1 MAKHLMENLDL
12 HSMLEDN
19 YVKYGEME
27 NKYKAVLR
35 DNGELKATVDT
46 LEQRIAKSGED
57 TRKQVAQLTEAL
69 FELSAKV
76 HAGSGNKSPVLKG
89 GSAATVD
96 NNKPVVN
103 AEMQRQMTLIKTGV
117 KCNSS
122 NITDMDLRFQLHEN
136 TTYDG
141 HLLWK
146 ITDFDRRS
154 QQAIIGKTR
163 ALHSAPCFT
172 SKYGFKYCLRLYLNG
187 DGMGK
192 GTHLSL
198 FLVIMKS
205 EYDSVLQ
212 WPFQKN
218 VKFTLINQ
226 QNRANDHVERMSP
239 NKDSSSFQ
247 KPKKDM
253 NVASG
258 CPLFFNLENLEREG
272 FLKDNALFIDVK
284 ME

>member
-1 MAKHLMENLDL
+1 MAKHLAENLDI
-12 HSMLEDN
+12 HSMYEDH

-35 DNGELKATVDT
+35 DNNELKSTVVT
-46 LEQRIAKSGED
+46 LEKKMAKTEED
-57 TRKQVAQLTEAL
+57 TRQQVAQLTEAL
-69 FELSAKV
+69 FELSKKV
-76 HAGSGNKSPVLKG
+76 HGGATALKG
-89 GSAATVD
+89 GSAVTKCD
-96 NNKPVVN
+96 DDNKPVVMD
-103 AEMQRQMTLIKTGV
+103 AELQRQITSMKNGV
-117 KCNSS
+117 KSNSA
-122 NITDMDLRFQLHEN
+122 NINDMDLRFQLHEN

-146 ITDFDRRS
+146 ITDFHNRS

-172 SKYGFKYCLRLYLNG
+172 SKYGYKYCLRLYLNG

-205 EYDSVLQ
+205 EYDNVLQ

-218 VKFTLINQ
+218 VKFLSLI
-226 QNRANDHVERMSP
+226 H
-239 NKDSSSFQ
+239 
-247 KPKKDM
+247 
-253 NVASG
+253 
-258 CPLFFNLENLEREG
+258 
-272 FLKDNALFIDVK
+272 I
-284 ME
+284 